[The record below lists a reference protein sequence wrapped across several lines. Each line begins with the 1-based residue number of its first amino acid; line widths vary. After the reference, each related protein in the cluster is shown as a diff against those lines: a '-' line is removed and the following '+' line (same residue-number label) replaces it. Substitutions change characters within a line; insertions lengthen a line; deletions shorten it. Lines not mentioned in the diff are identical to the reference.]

1 MSDCRPVAIP
11 SWSYGSP
18 IKTPAPIQRE
28 WIVPPAVVDVIRF
41 IVLAAIVAVFVVM
54 GLNHFRPKPARIM
67 AKMIPPFLRFE
78 KPFRPI
84 ALVYFTGAC
93 EVLGGIGL
101 AVPATRPAAAIAL
114 SLFLVAVF
122 PANVYASQHPGTF
135 KSLSIPFWPRLAAQV
150 ALIGLILWVGLP

>member
-1 MSDCRPVAIP
+1 M
-11 SWSYGSP
+11 
-18 IKTPAPIQRE
+18 
-28 WIVPPAVVDVIRF
+28 
-41 IVLAAIVAVFVVM
+41 LAAIVAVFVVM

-78 KPFRPI
+78 RPFSPV

-101 AVPATRPAAAIAL
+101 AVPVTRPAAAIAL

-122 PANVYASQHPGTF
+122 PANIYASQHPETF